1 MLVLEHLLH
10 LTVSARDTINFLL
23 EHLALIRLLLHRSFH
38 FVDFDLALTDVLFDL
53 LHFLF
58 KVCNGVLLQN
68 YFTFTILDFVLIARE
83 HQALSLASILRC
95 ISGLNMHLLVLAIHE
110 LQLQQ
115 LVSLL
120 SVKLFSLFEMG
131 NLDEQLLLVHLSLH
145 LVEHGDRNVINH
157 LQLLVYLR

>member
-58 KVCNGVLLQN
+58 KICNSVLLQN
-68 YFTFTILDFVLIARE
+68 DFAFSFLDFVLIARE
-83 HQALSLASILRC
+83 HQALSLTSVLR
-95 ISGLNMHLLVLAIHE
+95 
-110 LQLQQ
+110 
-115 LVSLL
+115 
-120 SVKLFSLFEMG
+120 
-131 NLDEQLLLVHLSLH
+131 
-145 LVEHGDRNVINH
+145 
-157 LQLLVYLR
+157 